1 MNARIATAAALF
13 GTLVATPVFAQEG
26 SAAPTASV
34 AESAPTAPRFT
45 AGVQVEMMPGGPSS
59 ADLTLDGPRG
69 HATASLECPT
79 AYGIGGLFAYDL
91 TRFLSIGVAPRLIT
105 GVNFDI
111 PNAPSQ
117 GKDAK
122 EFDLR
127 ARLALHA
134 ALTPRLQV
142 YGFATPGYSWLI
154 PPDDDN
160 TGGFAIGFGGGFA
173 IDLTPSLY
181 VDAEVGYQTAYFSHD
196 DAEGNTVGLDF
207 GYLALGLGGGA
218 RF

>member
-26 SAAPTASV
+26 SAVPSASV
-34 AESAPTAPRFT
+34 EESAAPAPRFT
-45 AGVQVEMMPGGPSS
+45 AGVQVEMMPTGPSS
-59 ADLTLDGPRG
+59 ADLSLDGPAG
-69 HATASLECPT
+69 HDSASFECPS

-105 GVNFDI
+105 GVNFDV
-111 PNAPSQ
+111 PNATSQ

-127 ARLALHA
+127 ARVAVHA
-134 ALTPRLQV
+134 EVAPSLQL
-142 YGFATPGYSWLI
+142 YAFATPGYSWLI

-160 TGGFAIGFGGGFA
+160 SGGFAIGFGGGA
-173 IDLTPSLY
+173 AYDLTPNLY
-181 VDAEVGYQTAYFSHD
+181 VNAEVGYQVAYFSQD
-196 DAEGNTVGLDF
+196 DSSGNTVGLDF
-207 GYLALGLGGGA
+207 GYLHLGLGGGT